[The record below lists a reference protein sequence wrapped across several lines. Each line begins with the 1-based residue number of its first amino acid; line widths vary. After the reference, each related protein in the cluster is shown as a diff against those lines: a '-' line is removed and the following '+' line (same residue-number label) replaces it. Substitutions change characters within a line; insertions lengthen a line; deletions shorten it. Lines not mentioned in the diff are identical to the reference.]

1 MGKSGYILILFGI
14 LLLIAYG
21 IYVVSFESS
30 IPMPIKIAFLAIIIG
45 VVIII
50 INLIFVRRRERMDED
65 DSSKY

>member
-1 MGKSGYILILFGI
+1 MGKIGYILILFGI
-14 LLLIAYG
+14 LLLIGYG
-21 IYVVSFESS
+21 IYVVSFDSS

-50 INLIFVRRRERMDED
+50 INLIFTRRKERMDED